1 MSEEE
6 HKDSNL
12 QLDQRLFQDFVS
24 DSSHQNILMDKCKK
38 QGKYRTI
45 LSAGILSQLLTVSS
59 FGTPC
64 AEVAS

>member
-6 HKDSNL
+6 QKDSNL
-12 QLDQRLFQDFVS
+12 QLDQRFQDFVS
-24 DSSHQNILMDKCKK
+24 DSSQQHNLMDKCKK
-38 QGKYRTI
+38 QGKCRMT

>member
-6 HKDSNL
+6 QKDSNL
-12 QLDQRLFQDFVS
+12 QLDQRFQDFVS
-24 DSSHQNILMDKCKK
+24 DSSQQHILMDKCKK
-38 QGKYRTI
+38 QGKCRMT
-45 LSAGILSQLLTVSS
+45 LSVGILSQLLTVSS